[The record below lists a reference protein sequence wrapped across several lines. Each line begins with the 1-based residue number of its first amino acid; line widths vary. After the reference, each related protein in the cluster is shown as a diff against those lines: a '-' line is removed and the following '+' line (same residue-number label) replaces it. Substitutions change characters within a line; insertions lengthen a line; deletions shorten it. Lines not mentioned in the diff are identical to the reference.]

1 MVSDLKTDLDL
12 TWIDHLMSI
21 SHFQQNAIVMVI
33 FNLLEVD
40 QMPPK
45 GHCSCAITMSGDQF
59 VMMGGT

>member
-12 TWIDHLMSI
+12 TIPLMSI
-21 SHFQQNAIVMVI
+21 SHFQQYAIMVI

-40 QMPPK
+40 QMAPK
-45 GHCSCAITMSGDQF
+45 GHCSCAISMSGDQF